1 MRIIG
6 LNVGVVPRGKYYR
19 LNLFVG
25 AIWHD
30 WQAHRQRVRGRRAAA
45 VASPATPAQMV
56 NP

>member
-1 MRIIG
+1 VRIIG

-30 WQAHRQRVRGRRAAA
+30 WQAHWQRVRGRRAAA
-45 VASPATPAQMV
+45 VASPATPA
-56 NP
+56 